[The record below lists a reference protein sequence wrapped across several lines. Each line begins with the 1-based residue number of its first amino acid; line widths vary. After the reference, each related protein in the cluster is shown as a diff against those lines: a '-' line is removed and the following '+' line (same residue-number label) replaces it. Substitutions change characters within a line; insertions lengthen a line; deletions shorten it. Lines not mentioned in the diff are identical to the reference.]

1 MDAQAI
7 ALYAG
12 RIYPGLRPFE
22 TEDALLF
29 FGREEQTDELLR
41 RLQDTRFLAV
51 VGMSGS
57 GKSSLVRAGL
67 LPALHR
73 GHLTG
78 AGSHWLVSV
87 MRPGADPLEAL
98 ALALDETLGKRD
110 DRLSTLR
117 SGSLGLVDASRY
129 DRDANENLL
138 LVVDQFEEIF
148 RFQNT
153 NRQTASEAA
162 EFVELILA
170 ATRDYE
176 PAYRVYVVMTLRS
189 DYLGECVRFQGLPE
203 ALNDSQYLVPRMT
216 CEQLREAIQGPAGLG
231 YVDLEVDLLKEL
243 LIKASDGPDQLPVL
257 QHLLMRMWEI
267 REPAGERSRIGLG
280 HYDATGGWQD
290 ALNLHLEA
298 VWNSLGPR
306 RDLAKRIFQRL
317 TERAPAGREVRRPAT
332 ISELADVLRV
342 AADEVKGVVDHFR
355 QEGCNFLSSPGR
367 ELTDASVIDISHESL
382 IRLWARLKEW
392 INEETKSASVYIQL
406 ADWATQEFEP
416 YTGRALDQALQWKQ
430 AENPSAVWALRY
442 RPDKATFKRAMDF
455 LERSLNAARQEEERR
470 VKDALGLESDAPAP
484 GQPAGNRIAQHSTQE
499 EIRTGDLPSLFRQA
513 SDRAARARMTFL
525 RWNQVNL
532 LVLILA
538 AGISAFRS
546 RLSGSTLL
554 VACLL
559 STGAILTLRLRNSRM
574 ERRWYRS
581 RAVAE
586 SAKTLAWRFMMC
598 AAPYDYSLLPEE
610 AARRLESTLRD
621 IASYEGDVP
630 PSDPHQATQRMHQ
643 VRRWSMSERQSLYL
657 RVRLN
662 DQLHWYSFS
671 ADRNTRQGHLATNL
685 AASTQVI
692 AAILALVAIWRT
704 IPDLVGVFAVLSA
717 GTLAWMQLRRYEDL
731 SEAYQTAAKELRR
744 LAAEASRCLT
754 DSDLSQFVVD
764 VESSVSRE
772 YTLWIAKRG

>member
-1 MDAQAI
+1 MDAQAT
-7 ALYAG
+7 ALFAG

-73 GHLTG
+73 GHLAG

-117 SGSLGLVDASRY
+117 SGSLGLRDASSY
-129 DRDANENLL
+129 DRDANEILL

-153 NRQTASEAA
+153 NRQAASEAA

-176 PAYRVYVVMTLRS
+176 PDYRVYVVITMRS
-189 DYLGECVRFQGLPE
+189 DYLGECVRFQGLTE

-216 CEQLREAIQGPAGLG
+216 CEQLSEAIEGPAGLG
-231 YVDLEVDLLKEL
+231 YMDLEADLLKEL
-243 LIKASDGPDQLPVL
+243 LFKAGDGPDQLPVL
-257 QHLLMRMWEI
+257 QHLLMRMWET
-267 REPAGERSRIGLG
+267 REPDGERSRIGLG
-280 HYDATGGWQD
+280 HYEAAGGWQN
-290 ALNLHLEA
+290 ALNLHAEA
-298 VWNSLGPR
+298 VWNSLGAR
-306 RDLAKRIFQRL
+306 RDLAKGIFQRL
-317 TERAPAGREVRRPAT
+317 TEKASAGREVRRPAT
-332 ISELADVLRV
+332 VRELVDVLK
-342 AADEVKGVVDHFR
+342 AGPDEVKEVVEHFR
-355 QEGCNFLSSPGR
+355 REGCNFLSSPDR

-392 INEETKSASVYIQL
+392 IHEETKSAAVYIQL
-406 ADWATQEFEP
+406 ADWATQEFEL

-430 AENPSAVWALRY
+430 AENPSAAWALRY

-470 VKDALGLESDAPAP
+470 VKDALLESDAQAP
-484 GQPAGNRIAQHSTQE
+484 GQPAGNPIAQHSTRE
-499 EIRTGDLPSLFRQA
+499 EIGIRDLPSLCRQA
-513 SDRAARARMTFL
+513 SDRAARSRMTFL

-538 AGISAFRS
+538 AAMSAFRP
-546 RLSGSTLL
+546 RLHESTFL

-559 STGAILTLRLRNSRM
+559 STGALLTLRLRNSRM

-598 AAPYDYSLLPEE
+598 AAPYDSSLLPEE

-630 PSDPHQATQRMHQ
+630 PPDPHQATQRMHE
-643 VRRWSMSERQSLYL
+643 VRRWSLSERQSLYL
-657 RVRLN
+657 TVRLN
-662 DQLHWYSFS
+662 DQLYWYSRS
-671 ADRNTRQGHLATNL
+671 ADKNTRLGHLATNL
-685 AASTQVI
+685 AASTQAI
-692 AAILALVAIWRT
+692 AAILAVVAIWLE
-704 IPDLVGVFAVLSA
+704 IPDLVGVFAVVSA

-731 SEAYQTAAKELRR
+731 SEAYQTAAKELGR
-744 LAAEASRCLT
+744 LTAEASTCLT
-754 DSDLSQFVVD
+754 ESDLSQFVV
-764 VESSVSRE
+764 EAEGSISRE
-772 YTLWIAKRG
+772 HTLWMAKRG